1 MMGRRESKVYIKRE
15 GGGGRGG
22 MTSDLVWVAER
33 KTTEFLV
40 KLHPKKE
47 FYTYSFI
54 SRTS

>member
-1 MMGRRESKVYIKRE
+1 
-15 GGGGRGG
+15 

-33 KTTEFLV
+33 KTPEFLKFLV